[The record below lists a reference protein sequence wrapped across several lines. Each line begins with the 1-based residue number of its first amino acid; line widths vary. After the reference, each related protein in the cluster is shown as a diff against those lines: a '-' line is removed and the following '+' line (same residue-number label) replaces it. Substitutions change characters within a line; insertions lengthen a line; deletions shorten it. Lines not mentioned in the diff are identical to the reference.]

1 MNERDVPYIAFES
14 EMARHERTIKR
25 LVVALVLTIAL
36 LFASNVAWLWF
47 FDQFDFT
54 SRTVMFDTDDGGDNS
69 YIGNDGEIN
78 NGPADSN

>member
-36 LFASNVAWLWF
+36 LFASNVAWLLF
-47 FDQFDFT
+47 LNQFDF
-54 SRTVMFDTDDGGDNS
+54 VGDTTTQEAEGDAN
-69 YIGNDGEIN
+69 YIGNNGDITNGEPI
-78 NGPADSN
+78 D

>member
-1 MNERDVPYIAFES
+1 MDKDVPYIVFEGQMNRY
-14 EMARHERTIKR
+14 ETTIKR
-25 LVVALVLTIAL
+25 LVTALIVAIAL